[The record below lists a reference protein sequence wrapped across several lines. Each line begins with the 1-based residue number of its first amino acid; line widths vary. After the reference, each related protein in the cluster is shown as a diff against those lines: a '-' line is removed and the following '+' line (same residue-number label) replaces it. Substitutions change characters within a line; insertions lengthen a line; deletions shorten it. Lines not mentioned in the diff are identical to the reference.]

1 MSADLLG
8 ENDKVFYKEEE
19 NDDDSTSC
27 SSSLLSEA
35 TTRMGNAYHPHR
47 RSSAPVAAAAAA
59 ATIAN
64 FRKKSLAMA
73 VEPTTAKKR
82 QFIRRVERFGADLAD
97 PCLFPLALPMDGSD
111 IYKGASTWESLNL
124 LADCVLTLWT
134 EATEERRKKQRQ
146 QQQSSTVQSHSRGW
160 ENSVL
165 ANSARY
171 LVLQP
176 TLTDR
181 IFLHPDCRLPFRR
194 TASETDLSAL
204 GIVQGEKDGLVGMI
218 GANHRNKVNRNL
230 ATAQMSVGGES
241 VYSIVSDNDLFEGE
255 AVDGHECGDRN
266 RSRSSLTTAYL
277 GKRAA
282 STTAGTSLKEQ
293 ARQQRKDRFNL
304 NLTKNMKTEARK
316 LAASRSQLERNAYKF
331 AKRISKLEKR
341 YYLAVDSREF
351 MALVFKK
358 GGGGGGGGGSGAQGK
373 LLEMIEFGL
382 ELSQL
387 VADLICTEFTVED
400 QGSLLATIIET
411 AFTLHQKG
419 NLQSFKSVM
428 RGLQLPDVYRLRS
441 AWKVLRQKFPLH
453 LRVFSYL
460 TVLLHRKVDHTML
473 HSSAPCLPTLAAFV
487 ELLRIRCL
495 SIWDQLEAVSE
506 TATLTLPSKDTH
518 HHHHHQWK
526 TTPSNGLVTLLA
538 AHPVDE
544 RRLEETVSAKLTSDL
559 KAKLKRYQLKQQQQL
574 KKKKKGRWDKK
585 DGRLHSPPPPTSIP
599 LKRLL
604 HPESKTMAT
613 EFSSLYAQLVAAI
626 EAYRFGDWAEG

>member
-1 MSADLLG
+1 MLLLQNYKNGHNREKEEADKHSLYSFSTSMSGYSDDTTYSSLLSRRYSEMSADLLG

-19 NDDDSTSC
+19 EDDDSTSC

-35 TTRMGNAYHPHR
+35 TTRMGSSSFAAAATSLINSSVEVEHHQTAPTEITTTSIDAYHQHR

-134 EATEERRKKQRQ
+134 EAAEERRKKQRQ

-181 IFLHPDCRLPFRR
+181 LFLHPDCRLPFRR

-255 AVDGHECGDRN
+255 AVDEQDRGDRN

-358 GGGGGGGGGSGAQGK
+358 GGGGGGGGGGGAQGK

-400 QGSLLATIIET
+400 QGSLLATIIE
-411 AFTLHQKG
+411 
-419 NLQSFKSVM
+419 
-428 RGLQLPDVYRLRS
+428 
-441 AWKVLRQKFPLH
+441 
-453 LRVFSYL
+453 
-460 TVLLHRKVDHTML
+460 
-473 HSSAPCLPTLAAFV
+473 
-487 ELLRIRCL
+487 
-495 SIWDQLEAVSE
+495 VSC
-506 TATLTLPSKDTH
+506 D
-518 HHHHHQWK
+518 
-526 TTPSNGLVTLLA
+526 
-538 AHPVDE
+538 
-544 RRLEETVSAKLTSDL
+544 
-559 KAKLKRYQLKQQQQL
+559 
-574 KKKKKGRWDKK
+574 
-585 DGRLHSPPPPTSIP
+585 
-599 LKRLL
+599 
-604 HPESKTMAT
+604 
-613 EFSSLYAQLVAAI
+613 
-626 EAYRFGDWAEG
+626 